1 VQLACLARPADAER
15 LAELLLRETPTLG
28 VRWQSMRRVAADR
41 DTVRVATPWGE
52 VSVKR
57 KLLDGGVAGAA
68 PEFEDCAAI
77 ARAHGVPLAEVY
89 RAALAALESHDERAG

>member
-1 VQLACLARPADAER
+1 
-15 LAELLLRETPTLG
+15 
-28 VRWQSMRRVAADR
+28 
-41 DTVRVATPWGE
+41 
-52 VSVKR
+52 
-57 KLLDGGVAGAA
+57 VAGAA